1 MYGCKLESQG
11 TSCFCCQPTCSVY
24 NLDRECA
31 WHGSQ
36 VSHDLKEV
44 APLVDNA
51 WSMKL
56 GGTLEPVQW
65 PPP

>member
-1 MYGCKLESQG
+1 MVLGLHGCKAVADKG
-11 TSCFCCQPTCSVY
+11 PTSFSLQQ
-24 NLDRECA
+24 CA
-31 WHGSQ
+31 LCGLQ

-65 PPP
+65 PQSPDQ